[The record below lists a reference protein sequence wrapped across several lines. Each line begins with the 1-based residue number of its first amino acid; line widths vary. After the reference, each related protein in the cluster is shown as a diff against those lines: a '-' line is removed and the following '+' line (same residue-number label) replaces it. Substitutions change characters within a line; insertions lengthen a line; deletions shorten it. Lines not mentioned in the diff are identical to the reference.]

1 MKNSGIYSAEKRSIR
16 PQERRSVKGSG
27 RTIPLSPGYRK
38 SRNCNG
44 TRLLLKTNAL
54 DPATVCYLC
63 RACGR
68 MEKEEVA
75 PVQLFRR
82 VYMKM
87 TREELMQEIR
97 KMKAV
102 LDLPMEEYIARHHAQ
117 HADDPHY
124 VPINETSYY
133 PSITGRIEGM
143 INVILNF
150 EDGKYG
156 Q

>member
-1 MKNSGIYSAEKRSIR
+1 
-16 PQERRSVKGSG
+16 
-27 RTIPLSPGYRK
+27 
-38 SRNCNG
+38 
-44 TRLLLKTNAL
+44 
-54 DPATVCYLC
+54 
-63 RACGR
+63 

-117 HADDPHY
+117 HADDLHY
-124 VPINETSYY
+124 VPINLLL
-133 PSITGRIEGM
+133 SI
-143 INVILNF
+143 
-150 EDGKYG
+150 DHGKD
-156 Q
+156 

>member
-1 MKNSGIYSAEKRSIR
+1 
-16 PQERRSVKGSG
+16 
-27 RTIPLSPGYRK
+27 
-38 SRNCNG
+38 
-44 TRLLLKTNAL
+44 
-54 DPATVCYLC
+54 
-63 RACGR
+63 
-68 MEKEEVA
+68 
-75 PVQLFRR
+75 
-82 VYMKM
+82 MKM

-117 HADDPHY
+117 HADDPYY

-143 INVILNF
+143 INGILNF
-150 EDGKYG
+150 EDEKYG